1 MNLDELMKRVLLLDR
16 DINARTKNLAD
27 TVERWKRVRTG
38 WYKDPHGLLPQ
49 LVGAFSRSELLAANA
64 LIDASAQ
71 LRGFCTTNDLACN
84 PAYDQHREG
93 FYVGSELIY
102 NLERLRELA
111 AKGSALE
118 LQTAI
123 VNCTTYFESMRAGAV
138 PHVVS

>member
-27 TVERWKRVRTG
+27 TVQRWKQVRTG
-38 WYKDPHGLLPQ
+38 WYRDKHGLLPQ
-49 LVGAFSRSELLAANA
+49 LVNAFSRSEVRAANA

-71 LRGFCTTNDLACN
+71 LRGFCTNNDLSGN
-84 PAYDQHREG
+84 PAYEYHRSGYHVE
-93 FYVGSELIY
+93 SELMY
-102 NLERLRELA
+102 NLTCLKELA

-123 VNCTTYFESMRAGAV
+123 INCTTYFESMRAGAV
-138 PHVVS
+138 SNAVS